1 MAVIK
6 PSLAF
11 VGSHLGDRNDP
22 PPGEYKARLHS
33 VQKTP
38 SSNKSYQLEWVL
50 TDYPSTSYRWIVK
63 QWFPRKNPGFLS
75 QMLWSWKHK
84 KWGGLG
90 ENDDERL
97 ETLRKPIGEEAH
109 IRVEVLDP
117 EKPNSVR
124 VTKVWPVVM
133 PVPAR
138 WADEEGELD

>member
-1 MAVIK
+1 MVHK
-6 PSLAF
+6 SRT
-11 VGSHLGDRNDP
+11 GS
-22 PPGEYKARLHS
+22 
-33 VQKTP
+33 
-38 SSNKSYQLEWVL
+38 
-50 TDYPSTSYRWIVK
+50 SYRWIVK

-75 QMLWSWKHK
+75 QMLWSWTHK

-97 ETLRKPIGEEAH
+97 EALRKLIGEEAH

-124 VTKVWPVVM
+124 VTEVRPVVM